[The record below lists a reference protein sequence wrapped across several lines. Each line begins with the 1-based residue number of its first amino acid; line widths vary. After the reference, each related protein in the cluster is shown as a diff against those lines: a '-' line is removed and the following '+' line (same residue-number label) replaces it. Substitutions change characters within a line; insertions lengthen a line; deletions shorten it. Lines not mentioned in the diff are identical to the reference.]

1 MRGDSKWTGW
11 SQLGRVCLQAPGPG
25 GIPLGA
31 GVGEGLCLS
40 GDLPLGLTVC
50 VDSEAGV
57 PGFMVGQE
65 SRVGKL

>member
-1 MRGDSKWTGW
+1 M
-11 SQLGRVCLQAPGPG
+11 CLQAPGPG